1 VTQAGRCPL
10 INERRVGIISRSSS
24 TYYQTRQFGP
34 PLTRCYNRFTLN
46 GPSIK
51 YTKLHSGFDSSRACA
66 SGLAPPNANPFAA
79 AVLLRGINSVI
90 CNRALVFVAANARI
104 RSRVSA
110 ESTALRCEIDFPPRT
125 WMSSNAARR
134 SWRGKVTARV
144 PLSLSLSLA
153 IVDLILVL
161 ILALRRISARWI
173 FVKDSRGEKNRARG
187 MKACALI
194 PHAPRPRED
203 SSD

>member
-144 PLSLSLSLA
+144 PLSLSLSR
-153 IVDLILVL
+153 DCW
-161 ILALRRISARWI
+161 S
-173 FVKDSRGEKNRARG
+173 
-187 MKACALI
+187 
-194 PHAPRPRED
+194 HPRPHPCSPANLRAMNLRERLTRREK
-203 SSD
+203 SSSRDESLRPNSSRTPTEGR